1 MRERDFVL
9 AVLCF
14 LAVGCNQQQSPD
26 QVDEA
31 TAARPNI
38 IFILTDDQ
46 RFDSLGYA
54 GNDIIHTPE
63 MDRLAREGVYFR
75 NALVTTPICS
85 ASRAS
90 IFSGRYERDHRYKFG
105 PDPLRP
111 DLVEDSYP
119 KLLKEAGYY
128 SGFVGKFGVKIPE
141 AESLF
146 DAYDSFY
153 VSDEEDRP
161 GYYNI
166 EKTLDGEAVHLTRYA
181 GEWALDFIESAPR
194 DKPFAL
200 SLSFNAPHAHDSSEQ
215 QYFWQDEVD
224 HLYQD
229 MTMPDPALGGD
240 EYFERLPE
248 AVREGFNRERWYWRY
263 DTPEKYQH
271 SVKGY
276 FRMLAGIDLEIA
288 RIRKKLDETDQ
299 ADNTVIIFMGDNGY
313 FLGERQLAGKWLMYD
328 RSIRVPLI
336 IYDPRIGEHRDIDDM
351 ALNIDVTA
359 TIADLAGVEIPAGY
373 HGKSLVP
380 IVNGDAETLSRDAV
394 LIEHLWDFENIPPS
408 EGVRTD
414 EWKYL
419 RYVDD
424 PSIEEMYD
432 LRADPDEMNNLAGE
446 TEHLDTLVMLRAEL
460 TQLASRYELESAE

>member
-1 MRERDFVL
+1 MIRKMMIL
-9 AVLCF
+9 
-14 LAVGCNQQQSPD
+14 VGLVHLMMGCDQHQLVDQTKESPAD
-26 QVDEA
+26 
-31 TAARPNI
+31 RPNI

-63 MDRLAREGVYFR
+63 MDKLAREGVYFE

-90 IFSGRYERDHRYKFG
+90 IFSGRYERAHRYTFG
-105 PDPLRP
+105 PDPLGP
-111 DLVEDSYP
+111 EFVEDSYP
-119 KLLKEAGYY
+119 ILLKKAGYY
-128 SGFVGKFGVKIPE
+128 SGFIGKFGVKIPE
-141 AESLF
+141 SEAMF
-146 DAYDSFY
+146 DEFDSFY
-153 VSDEEDRP
+153 VWDEEDRP
-161 GYYNI
+161 GYYNV
-166 EKTLDGEAVHLTRYA
+166 EKTLDGKTVHLTRYA
-181 GEWALDFIESAPR
+181 GEKALEFIETAPR

-200 SLSFNAPHAHDSSEQ
+200 SLSFNAPHAHDESEQ
-215 QYFWQDEVD
+215 QYFWQDEVA
-224 HLYQD
+224 HLFEG
-229 MTMPDPALGGD
+229 MTMPDPALGAD

-288 RIRKKLDETDQ
+288 KIRDKLAEEGLD
-299 ADNTVIIFMGDNGY
+299 DNTVIIFMGDNGY

-336 IYDPRIGEHRDIDDM
+336 IYDPRVKEHRDIDGM

-359 TIADLAGVEIPAGY
+359 TIVDLAGIDIPAGY
-373 HGKSLVP
+373 HGRSLVP
-380 IVNGDAETLSRDAV
+380 IVTGDVGTLSRDAV
-394 LIEHLWDFENIPPS
+394 LIEHLWEFPDIPSS

-424 PSIEEMYD
+424 PSIEELYD
-432 LRADPDEMNNLAGE
+432 LRKDPWEMNNLANATDHQE
-446 TEHLDTLVMLRAEL
+446 TKAELRARLEQL
-460 TQLASRYELESAE
+460 TTRYSD

>member
-1 MRERDFVL
+1 MRKIT
-9 AVLCF
+9 AVLLALGF
-14 LAVGCNQQQSPD
+14 LTTGCD
-26 QVDEA
+26 QHQPVDQTEES
-31 TAARPNI
+31 TADRPNI

-63 MDRLAREGVYFR
+63 MDRLARDGVYFE

-90 IFSGRYERDHRYKFG
+90 IFSGLYERTHRYSFG

-111 DLVEDSYP
+111 EFVEDSYP

-128 SGFVGKFGVKIPE
+128 TGFIGKFGVKMPQPE
-141 AESLF
+141 AMF
-146 DAYDSFY
+146 DEFE
-153 VSDEEDRP
+153 VLWVEDDPDHP
-161 GYYNI
+161 GYYQKD
-166 EKTLDGEAVHLTRYA
+166 KTLDGETVHLTRYA
-181 GEWALDFIESAPR
+181 GQKALDFIEAAPR

-200 SLSFNAPHAHDSSEQ
+200 SLSFNAPHAHDESEQ
-215 QYFWQDEVD
+215 QYFWQEEVG

-229 MTMPDPALGGD
+229 MTMPDPALGDD

-248 AVREGFNRERWYWRY
+248 AVRKGFNRERWTWRY

-276 FRMLAGIDLEIA
+276 FRMLGGIDLEIA
-288 RIRKKLDETDQ
+288 KIRNKLAESGLD
-299 ADNTVIIFMGDNGY
+299 DNTVIIFMGDNGY

-336 IYDPRIGEHRDIDDM
+336 IYDPRVKQHRDIDDM

-359 TIADLAGVEIPAGY
+359 TIVDLAGIDVPASY

-380 IVNGDAETLSRDAV
+380 IVRGDEKTLSRDAV
-394 LIEHLWDFENIPPS
+394 LIEHLWEFPDIPPS

-414 EWKYL
+414 EWKYM

-424 PSIEEMYD
+424 PSIEELYN
-432 LRADPDEMNNLAGE
+432 LREDPQETNNLAFNPDHEE
-446 TEHLDTLVMLRAEL
+446 TLAELRAKL
-460 TQLASRYELESAE
+460 ILLAERYDSAPGE